1 MFEFFQRSLTF
12 LKNIRNFLMFM
23 IKECRILLEQSLPLT
38 YGELSPYAI
47 GDALGFDKAL
57 TFGFI
62 QINWFFPQ

>member
-1 MFEFFQRSLTF
+1 MF
-12 LKNIRNFLMFM
+12 I